1 MQSAIVGHSS
11 VSGGMVQRL
20 CFAVSGCVF
29 VIVCSS
35 IAGRPLSRD
44 RRQFT
49 KAESPAS
56 LLKTYFL
63 TVVVDCRGGSLRGR
77 RVRSANTYWASWRG
91 ADGEA
96 RRAEKK
102 RDRAAAH
109 DADVRAACWQ
119 PGRGLEA
126 VDQAS
131 ETAEIRFEQAPPV
144 TWPLVCS
151 AEDRPQQYGGP
162 ILDVRRCP
170 PLPNSGW
177 WRRAPFQRL
186 AAPASPI

>member
-1 MQSAIVGHSS
+1 MQVGG
-11 VSGGMVQRL
+11 VV
-20 CFAVSGCVF
+20 
-29 VIVCSS
+29 
-35 IAGRPLSRD
+35 AGW
-44 RRQFT
+44 
-49 KAESPAS
+49 
-56 LLKTYFL
+56 
-63 TVVVDCRGGSLRGR
+63 G

-109 DADVRAACWQ
+109 DADVRAGAWQ
-119 PGRGLEA
+119 AGRGLEA
-126 VDQAS
+126 LDQAS

-162 ILDVRRCP
+162 GGPILDVRRCP